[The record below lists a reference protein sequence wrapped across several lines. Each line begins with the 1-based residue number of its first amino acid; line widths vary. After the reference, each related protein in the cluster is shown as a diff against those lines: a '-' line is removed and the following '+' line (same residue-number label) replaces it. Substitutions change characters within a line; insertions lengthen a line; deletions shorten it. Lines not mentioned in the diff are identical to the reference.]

1 MKIPPFYEIMTDQPT
16 DGRTDGLIY
25 VHIYIIPGK
34 KSASWQPVAVVMGL
48 RRCKAPKNDVKLL
61 KSTQNQRKNSP
72 KRVIFL

>member
-34 KSASWQPVAVVMGL
+34 KSAFWQLVAVVL
-48 RRCKAPKNDVKLL
+48 D
-61 KSTQNQRKNSP
+61 
-72 KRVIFL
+72 